1 MGQEME
7 HISQQ
12 QKRKRKKDKKEK
24 SPLPLDVLAVEIVK
38 LSSMWSW
45 GELKVSRI
53 IQGQD

>member
-38 LSSMWSW
+38 LSSM
-45 GELKVSRI
+45 
-53 IQGQD
+53 